1 MKQKVGTLIEEDIM
15 RKAKRRA
22 ADEGRPLSD
31 LIQDALATY
40 LSDRVVDP
48 ALREAAYQLYCERP
62 MKLTPSQ
69 FKTIL
74 EEDVWDL

>member
-1 MKQKVGTLIEEDIM
+1 MKQKVGTVIEEEIM
-15 RKAKRRA
+15 RRAKRRA

-31 LIQDALATY
+31 IIQDALAAY

-48 ALREAAYQLYCERP
+48 VLREAAYQLYCERP

-69 FKTIL
+69 FKLVL
-74 EEDVWDL
+74 EEDAWDL

>member
-15 RKAKRRA
+15 RRAKRRA

-40 LSDRVVDP
+40 LSDRVVEP
-48 ALREAAYQLYCERP
+48 AQREAAYQLYCERP

-69 FKTIL
+69 FKTVL
-74 EEDVWDL
+74 EEDAWDL